1 MFKIQLV
8 DFAGRETDAPTVGP
22 YVLLSG
28 IDIGSSLAQK
38 EIEIL
43 KFLKSL
49 GGQWEMKSINGVIQ
63 LEHIL
68 FRENAIDYCV
78 SLHWKGRVQIYKPPK
93 RPQAS
98 QKKRKTYQLEH
109 ILHRG

>member
-1 MFKIQLV
+1 MSFSLALI
-8 DFAGRETDAPTVGP
+8 
-22 YVLLSG
+22 
-28 IDIGSSLAQK
+28 LAQK

-78 SLHWKGRVQIYKPPK
+78 SLHWKGRVQIYKPRK
-93 RPQAS
+93 RPRAS
-98 QKKRKTYQLEH
+98 QKKEEDISVY
-109 ILHRG
+109 IPGCWPYIP